1 MKPITNIS
9 EVKEAGS
16 SERLGAGGYICK
28 YTKVEDVA
36 DKNYLYMEYDIAE
49 GNFANYYKSLEESFG
64 FWGGRCIRSYK
75 ETALPMFKR
84 MCSAVTASNPG
95 YLFDGNTNAD
105 EKHLLASMSA

>member
-64 FWGGRCIRSYK
+64 FGAEDVSDHTRKRPCLCSKECVPQLQQAIR
-75 ETALPMFKR
+75 AICLMAIPMR
-84 MCSAVTASNPG
+84 MK
-95 YLFDGNTNAD
+95 
-105 EKHLLASMSA
+105 KHLLASMSA